1 MSKDAKLY
9 SVTNSSTPKRCELP
23 ALVARVENHAIK
35 ELSKVLAEV
44 FDRADDALFEMADR
58 AVSNSEQNLYFE
70 SMREIRIR
78 RRGLENGFRQAL
90 ENNFFALVSDAAR
103 EGESSANPNAN
114 NSLSNNRSSN
124 SSSNSGSSNSGSS
137 NSSAS
142 NDECSLDNLT
152 LMKND
157 DLEASVAIDGMVSKF
172 KNLTSVEI
180 GKLNCRFETLLS
192 GTKVDEGNNP
202 LGAVKIVQS
211 FTNMGAIL
219 DLDIKTK
226 LILFKLFDAQVLG
239 HAVKLVIA
247 ANKIFADAGVLPHLK
262 NFSPRRPTTS
272 TPTASSLSVSNDWG
286 ADQTV
291 QQEVGQ
297 DQDSLS
303 RAEIRPQE
311 REIPGSHYSS
321 SAGFEASNQGY
332 PNVFE
337 TIQSLLSLSRNSETD
352 GHSVKSELSELEEGT
367 SIQSSSHSP
376 YTELDKTSNE
386 GPRGSGAKPIGEG
399 KQVSRPNLMAMLSA
413 IQSSFHQGI
422 GHDES
427 SGFQLDLQHELDR
440 ILKGQEEKRGRFRID
455 QNDDDVINVVGMMFN
470 VILEDRN
477 LSDSMKAVIGR
488 LQIPLVKVALLDQSF
503 FSQSS
508 HPARK
513 LLNGLAK
520 AGVGCV
526 DENHSGR
533 DAIFCKIQSV
543 VQEVLDQNDHG
554 IELYE
559 SLLTEFDLFIKKE
572 EKRSA
577 LIERRIL
584 DAEAGR
590 AKTDQARSEV
600 NVAIQSLL
608 AGKEIP
614 PVVLKLI
621 KGAWA
626 NVLFVALLKGGA
638 DTKAWQKKLSTA
650 SDLIWSVQSASATH
664 SKQRLLEMV
673 PSLLVD
679 LREGLTEIS
688 FNPCDMSQL
697 FADLQGLH
705 LHLLEGDTGASLI
718 DVPQH
723 EKAGLFD
730 GQSRARPPKRFD
742 DQVKE
747 EARQFR
753 DDSLSGRSLSGDTPS
768 GESLPSYG
776 ALPESTVSPSEG
788 QKSIADITK
797 EILEK
802 SLGQQPS
809 AQSQNRDSGGV
820 SANPKAM
827 VESAKADKGSGSQQS
842 VNQQSA
848 LKPTLDSSASDFVS
862 KSSNDEEAVSEH
874 QYLEQ
879 YRRLDAL
886 GVGSW
891 VEFVMADG
899 TRTRCKLAAKITS
912 QKKFIFV
919 NRNGVKIIERLR
931 YELAQSMENGGFIV
945 LDDSCLFD
953 RALESVI
960 SNLRGNQSSSHQ
972 SGSDQ
977 SGTDSRVG

>member
-1 MSKDAKLY
+1 MPKDAKLY
-9 SVTNSSTPKRCELP
+9 SVTNSSTSKRCELP

-35 ELSKVLAEV
+35 ELSKALAEV

-114 NSLSNNRSSN
+114 NSLSNNKSSN
-124 SSSNSGSSNSGSS
+124 SSSNSGPS

-262 NFSPRRPTTS
+262 NFSPRRPTPS
-272 TPTASSLSVSNDWG
+272 TPTASSLSVANDWG
-286 ADQTV
+286 SDQTV

-297 DQDSLS
+297 DQDSRS
-303 RAEIRPQE
+303 KAEFRPQE
-311 REIPGSHYSS
+311 RGIPGSHHLSS
-321 SAGFEASNQGY
+321 TGFEASNQGY

-337 TIQSLLSLSRNSETD
+337 TIQSLLSLSRNSETG
-352 GHSVKSELSELEEGT
+352 GHSVKSELSELEGGT

-376 YTELDKTSNE
+376 YAELGKTSNE
-386 GPRGSGAKPIGEG
+386 GPSGSGAKPVGEG

-533 DAIFCKIQSV
+533 DAIFCKIQFV

-638 DTKAWQKKLSTA
+638 DTKVWQKKLSTA

-688 FNPCDMSQL
+688 FNPCDMSLL

-705 LHLLEGDTGASLI
+705 LHLLEGDTGACLN

-730 GQSRARPPKRFD
+730 GQ
-742 DQVKE
+742 VKVP
-747 EARQFR
+747 ARQFR
-753 DDSLSGRSLSGDTPS
+753 DDSLSGSSLSGDAPS
-768 GESLPSYG
+768 CESLPSYG
-776 ALPESTVSPSEG
+776 ALPESTVSSSGG

-809 AQSQNRDSGGV
+809 AQSQNRGSGGV

-827 VESAKADKGSGSQQS
+827 AESAKADKGSGSQRS

-848 LKPTLDSSASDFVS
+848 LKPTLDSSASDLVS
-862 KSSNDEEAVSEH
+862 KSSNDEEVVSEH

-931 YELAQSMENGGFIV
+931 YELAQSMENGGFII

-960 SNLRGNQSSSHQ
+960 SNLRGNQSNAHQ

-977 SGTDSRVG
+977 SGADSRVG

>member
-1 MSKDAKLY
+1 MPKDAKLY
-9 SVTNSSTPKRCELP
+9 SVTNSSAPKRCELP
-23 ALVARVENHAIK
+23 ALIARVENHLIK
-35 ELSKVLAEV
+35 ELAKALAEV

-103 EGESSANPNAN
+103 EGENTSNPNTKN
-114 NSLSNNRSSN
+114 NSPKVPSSLSN
-124 SSSNSGSSNSGSS
+124 SG
-137 NSSAS
+137 AS

-157 DLEASVAIDGMVSKF
+157 DLEASVAVDGMVSKY
-172 KNLTSVEI
+172 KNLTSGEI
-180 GKLNCRFETLLS
+180 GKLNYRFEALLS
-192 GTKVDEGNNP
+192 GIKVDEGNNP
-202 LGAVKIVQS
+202 LGAVKIVQA

-247 ANKIFADAGVLPHLK
+247 SNKIFADAGVLPHLK
-262 NFSPRRPTTS
+262 NFSPRGPATS
-272 TPTASSLSVSNDWG
+272 TPSPRDSSLSAPNEWESDEVVNPN
-286 ADQTV
+286 
-291 QQEVGQ
+291 VGQ
-297 DQDSLS
+297 DQNS
-303 RAEIRPQE
+303 A
-311 REIPGSHYSS
+311 PGSEVRSQGRGIPSSHLTS
-321 SAGFEASNQGY
+321 SAGLEASNQGH

-337 TIQSLLSLSRNSETD
+337 TIQSLLSLSRGSKTMAR
-352 GHSVKSELSELEEGT
+352 SAKSAPSELEEGT
-367 SIQSSSHSP
+367 TNQSSPHAS
-376 YTELDKTSNE
+376 YTELGKT
-386 GPRGSGAKPIGEG
+386 AGEG

-413 IQSSFHQGI
+413 IQSSLHQSI
-422 GHDES
+422 RYDES
-427 SGFQLDLQHELDR
+427 SAFQLDLQHELGR
-440 ILKGQEEKRGRFRID
+440 ILKGQEKKRGRFRID

-503 FSQSS
+503 FSQSA

-626 NVLFVALLKGGA
+626 NVLFVALLKGGPDA
-638 DTKAWQKKLSTA
+638 EVWQKKLSIA
-650 SDLIWSVQSASATH
+650 SDLIWSVQPGSAMH

-673 PSLLVD
+673 PKLLAD
-679 LREGLTEIS
+679 LRDGLTEIS
-688 FNPCDMSQL
+688 FNPCEMGQL

-705 LHLLEGDTGASLI
+705 LHLLEGDTGAS
-718 DVPQH
+718 VNEAPQTV
-723 EKAGLFD
+723 KAELF
-730 GQSRARPPKRFD
+730 GAQSRAYSTERFAD
-742 DQVKE
+742 RAKE
-747 EARQFR
+747 EAAQFR
-753 DDSLSGRSLSGDTPS
+753 GDSLSGGSLSADSLSGN
-768 GESLPSYG
+768 
-776 ALPESTVSPSEG
+776 ALTGNPLTSKKSRPVSSVSPSEG

-802 SLGQQPS
+802 SLGQQPR
-809 AQSQNRDSGGV
+809 AQSQKRASSGA
-820 SANPKAM
+820 SANSKAM
-827 VESAKADKGSGSQQS
+827 AESAKADKNPASQQLRSQQLAGQQS
-842 VNQQSA
+842 VNQKTA
-848 LKPTLDSSASDFVS
+848 LKPTLDASGTDLPS
-862 KSSNDEEAVSEH
+862 TSSNDEEAESEH
-874 QYLEQ
+874 QYREQ
-879 YRRLDAL
+879 YRQLDAL

-891 VEFVMADG
+891 VEFIVADG
-899 TRTRCKLAAKITS
+899 SRTRCKLAAKIAA

-945 LDDSCLFD
+945 LDDSCLF
-953 RALESVI
+953 SF
-960 SNLRGNQSSSHQ
+960 
-972 SGSDQ
+972 
-977 SGTDSRVG
+977 